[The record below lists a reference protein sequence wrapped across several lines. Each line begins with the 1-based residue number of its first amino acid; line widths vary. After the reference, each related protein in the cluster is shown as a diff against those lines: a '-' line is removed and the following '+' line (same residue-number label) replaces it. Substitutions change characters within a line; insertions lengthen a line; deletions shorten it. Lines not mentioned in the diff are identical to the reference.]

1 MRFAD
6 WSLPWPVLRLPEYRP
21 VTLGHWSLKKVPQI
35 MQFGYFQ
42 EWQGLEEME
51 ALFFDEVTW
60 MSTARDEIDSQAPH
74 VATAFG
80 HVVVMGAGM
89 GVVIY
94 NLLSMPQV
102 ERVTL
107 VERDPQVLE
116 LLRQSTGFEQWP
128 GAEKLHIEIADALEY
143 RPTQPVDHLYVDI
156 WATAGEA
163 QVIAEM
169 QRIQSQ
175 VQARQLGWWGQELH
189 FLDWLNGSEPGLSA
203 YRSWVAELGLP
214 LIERD
219 NPAYIEAVKQVTR
232 SYLYRSHQAH
242 QTGKVAQSPT
252 EIVDMFEN
260 WTHPA
265 FVAQLNTSFTLEHAS
280 LGTIPLE
287 LVSVSNL
294 RETPR
299 QRMFSILFRG
309 PLETPFNQG
318 TFPLKHEA
326 LGNASLFLVPVAR
339 EADGMHYEAVFNQL
353 VSEKA

>member
-6 WSLPWPVLRLPEYRP
+6 WSLPWPVLRLPEYHP
-21 VTLGHWSLKKVPQI
+21 ATLGHWALKKVPQI
-35 MQFGYFQ
+35 AQFGYFQ
-42 EWQGLEEME
+42 EWQNIEEMD
-51 ALFFDEVTW
+51 ALFYNEVTW
-60 MSTARDEIDSQAPH
+60 MSTARDEVDSQAPH

-116 LLRQSTGFEQWP
+116 LLRQSTDFEQWP
-128 GAEKLHIEIADALEY
+128 GAEKLHIEITDALEY
-143 RPTQPVDHLYVDI
+143 LPTQPVDHLYVGI

-175 VQARQLGWWGQELH
+175 VRARQLGWWGQELH
-189 FLDWLNGSEPGLSA
+189 FLDWLNGADPSLSA
-203 YRSWVAELGLP
+203 YRSWAAEIGLP
-214 LIERD
+214 LIEQD
-219 NPAYIEAVKQVTR
+219 NPAYIEAVKQVTQ
-232 SYLYRSHQAH
+232 SYFYRSHRLH
-242 QTGKVAQSPT
+242 RTDKVAQSPQDR
-252 EIVDMFEN
+252 IGMLEN

-265 FVAQLNTSFTLEHAS
+265 IVGQLNTLFTLEHES
-280 LGTIPLE
+280 LGAIPLE
-287 LVSVSNL
+287 LVSVSDL

-299 QRMFSILFRG
+299 QRMFSIVFRG

-318 TFPLKHEA
+318 TFPLKHKA
-326 LGNASLFLVPVAR
+326 LGDASLFLVPVAR
-339 EADGMHYEAVFNQL
+339 EADGMRYEAVFNRL

>member
-21 VTLGHWSLKKVPQI
+21 VTMGHWALKKVPQI
-35 MQFGYFQ
+35 TQFGYFQ
-42 EWQGLEEME
+42 DWQGLEEMD
-51 ALFFDEVTW
+51 ALFYDEVTW
-60 MSTARDEIDSQAPH
+60 MSTARDEIDSQAPY

-94 NLLSMPQV
+94 NLLPMPQV

-107 VERDPQVLE
+107 VERDPQVIE

-128 GAEKLHIEIADALEY
+128 GAEKLQIELVDALEY

-163 QVIAEM
+163 QVVAEM

-189 FLDWLNGSEPGLSA
+189 FLDWLNGSEPGLSV
-203 YRSWVAELGLP
+203 YQSWAAEIGLP
-214 LIERD
+214 LIEQ
-219 NPAYIEAVKQVTR
+219 NNVAYIEAVKQVTK
-232 SYLYRSHQAH
+232 SYFYRSHCIRKA
-242 QTGKVAQSPT
+242 GKTSPST
-252 EIVDMFEN
+252 DMFES
-260 WTHPA
+260 WTQPA
-265 FVAQLNTSFTLEHAS
+265 FLGQLNTTFTLEDAS

-287 LVSVSNL
+287 LIAVSDL

-318 TFPLKHEA
+318 TFLLKHEA
-326 LGNASLFLVPVAR
+326 LGNASLSLVPIAR
-339 EADGMHYEAVFNQL
+339 ETDGFRYEAVFNQL
-353 VSEKA
+353 VNQV

>member
-21 VTLGHWSLKKVPQI
+21 VRLGHWALNKIPQI

-51 ALFFDEVTW
+51 ALFYDEVTW

-80 HVVVMGAGM
+80 QVVVMGAGM
-89 GVVIY
+89 GVVLY
-94 NLLSMPQV
+94 NLLTMPQV
-102 ERVTL
+102 KRVTL
-107 VERDPQVLE
+107 VERDPEVIE

-128 GAEKLHIEIADALEY
+128 GAEKLQIEIADALEY
-143 RPTQPVDHLYVDI
+143 YPRQPVDHLYVDI

-163 QVIAEM
+163 QVLTEM

-175 VQARQLGWWGQELH
+175 VQAQQLGWWGQELH
-189 FLDWLNGSEPGLSA
+189 FLDQLNGSEPSLGA
-203 YRSWVAELGLP
+203 YQFWAAEIGLP
-214 LIERD
+214 LIEQH
-219 NPAYIEAVKQVTR
+219 NPAYLEAVKRVTQ
-232 SYLYRSHQAH
+232 SYFYRSHCTRR
-242 QTGKVAQSPT
+242 TGAVAPTPT
-252 EIVDMFEN
+252 ETIDMFEN

-265 FVAQLNTSFTLEHAS
+265 FLGQLQTCFSLEHAS

-287 LVSVSNL
+287 LIAVSEL

-299 QRMFSILFRG
+299 QRLFSILFRG
-309 PLETPFNQG
+309 PLESPFEQG
-318 TFPLKHEA
+318 TYPLQHA
-326 LGNASLFLVPVAR
+326 GLGHASLFLVPVAR
-339 EADGMHYEAVFNQL
+339 EADGFRYEAVFNQL
-353 VSEKA
+353 VKTA

>member
-21 VTLGHWSLKKVPQI
+21 VTLGHWKLKKVPQI

-42 EWQGLEEME
+42 EWQGTEEMD
-51 ALFFDEVTW
+51 ALFYDEVTW

-94 NLLSMPQV
+94 NLLSMSQV
-102 ERVTL
+102 QRVTL

-116 LLRQSTGFEQWP
+116 LLRQSTGYEQWP
-128 GAEKLHIEIADALEY
+128 GAEKLQIEIVDAREY

-156 WATAGEA
+156 WATAGES
-163 QVIAEM
+163 QVVAEI

-175 VQARQLGWWGQELH
+175 VQAHQLGWWGQELH
-189 FLDWLNGSEPGLSA
+189 FLDWLNGSEPSLSA
-203 YRSWVAELGLP
+203 YQSWAAEIGLP
-214 LIERD
+214 LIEQN
-219 NPAYIEAVKQVTR
+219 NPAYIASVKQVTQ
-232 SYLYRSHQAH
+232 SYCYRSHRMH
-242 QTGKVAQSPT
+242 QTDKDAKPPKET
-252 EIVDMFEN
+252 VDRFED

-265 FVAQLNTSFTLEHAS
+265 LVEQLNTPFTLEHPS
-280 LGTIPLE
+280 LGIITLE
-287 LVSVSNL
+287 LIAVSDL
-294 RETPR
+294 REMPR
-299 QRMFSILFRG
+299 QRLFSVLFRG

-318 TFPLKHEA
+318 TFSLKHEA
-326 LGNASLFLVPVAR
+326 LGSASLFLVPVAR
-339 EADGMHYEAVFNQL
+339 ETDGMRYEAVFNQL